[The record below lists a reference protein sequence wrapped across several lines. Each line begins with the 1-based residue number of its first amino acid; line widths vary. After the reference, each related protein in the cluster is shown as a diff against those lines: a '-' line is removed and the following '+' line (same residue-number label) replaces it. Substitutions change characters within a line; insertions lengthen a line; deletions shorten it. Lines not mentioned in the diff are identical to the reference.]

1 MVFSALLSAYMMSQF
16 FRVFLSV
23 VALDLSRDLGLNAAD
38 LGSISA
44 IWFATF
50 ALFQFPVGFLL
61 DRHGPRRTLGVLML
75 VAVLG
80 AGFMAMAQSLV
91 DCLIGMALIG
101 IGCSP
106 VLMSSLFVFGRFY
119 PPERFGMLAAW
130 MIGLGSLGSLVSAS
144 PLAWSILTFGWRV
157 SLAMTA
163 VLTAMSVV
171 FCVLVLRDPPV
182 SDQAEQKSGLWQGIL
197 RILSIRDLW
206 PLMPITFL
214 SYAVVVATRSLWIT
228 PFFRDLFHYDLSE
241 LGHVAFL
248 MSSFMVVGALAYG
261 PLERVIQSTR
271 RPTLWG
277 GYLTGACFLGLGY
290 FGSHHAVIALALL
303 AAIGAVGLSY
313 GILMGHAKM
322 FFPSDLLGRGVTL
335 LNFLFIAGAG
345 VVQYVSGQVIQQA
358 NAAGLAPE
366 TLYSN
371 LFYSYGALMLVVS
384 VIYSFSKERPAAL

>member
-1 MVFSALLSAYMMSQF
+1 
-16 FRVFLSV
+16 
-23 VALDLSRDLGLNAAD
+23 
-38 LGSISA
+38 
-44 IWFATF
+44 
-50 ALFQFPVGFLL
+50 
-61 DRHGPRRTLGVLML
+61 
-75 VAVLG
+75 
-80 AGFMAMAQSLV
+80 
-91 DCLIGMALIG
+91 
-101 IGCSP
+101 
-106 VLMSSLFVFGRFY
+106 
-119 PPERFGMLAAW
+119 
-130 MIGLGSLGSLVSAS
+130 
-144 PLAWSILTFGWRV
+144 
-157 SLAMTA
+157 
-163 VLTAMSVV
+163 
-171 FCVLVLRDPPV
+171 
-182 SDQAEQKSGLWQGIL
+182 
-197 RILSIRDLW
+197 
-206 PLMPITFL
+206 
-214 SYAVVVATRSLWIT
+214 
-228 PFFRDLFHYDLSE
+228 
-241 LGHVAFL
+241 
-248 MSSFMVVGALAYG
+248 MVVGALAYG
-261 PLERVIQSTR
+261 PLERVMQSTR